1 MQQPTEKTLRRIALG
16 LLAVLAIMAIVL
28 LFISDNLVF
37 PIVVLIAAALGAL
50 RVWSEIRSEHS
61 R

>member
-37 PIVVLIAAALGAL
+37 PIVLLIAAALGAR
-50 RVWSEIRSEHS
+50 RVWSEIRSEHG